1 MRKKMAKKLLIDAT
15 EEVKIEFVLAELKT
29 GVLVA
34 DVSKQSLI
42 STFGDEVDESS
53 IEEHW
58 AIFRRP
64 TFGDTIDI
72 NGKMKSSDGVNLEF
86 NPIAARF
93 QRMSKLLKSWSLKQG
108 DELIPA
114 TAESILRLDPFI
126 ANIVGMNLDAKLGA

>member
-1 MRKKMAKKLLIDAT
+1 MAKRLLVNSLD
-15 EEVKIEFVLAELKT
+15 EVKIEFVLAELIT

-34 DVSKQSLI
+34 DLNRESVKK
-42 STFGDEVDESS
+42 TFKDEVVDSS

-64 TFGDTIDI
+64 NFGDTIDI

-93 QRMSKLLKSWSLKQG
+93 QRMSKLLKSWSLKQDG
-108 DELIPA
+108 KEIPA
-114 TAESILRLDPFI
+114 TPASILQLDPFI
-126 ANIVGMNLDAKLGA
+126 ANIVGMQLDAALNS